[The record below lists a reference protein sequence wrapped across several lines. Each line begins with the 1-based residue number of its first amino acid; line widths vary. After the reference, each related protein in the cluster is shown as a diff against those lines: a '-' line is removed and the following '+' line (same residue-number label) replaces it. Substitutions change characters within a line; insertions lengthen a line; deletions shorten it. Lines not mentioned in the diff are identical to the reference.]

1 MLGKTE
7 GSNRRGQQRMK
18 WLDNLTDS
26 TGMNLIKLREIGRT
40 GKPDM
45 LQSIGSQRVGT
56 TERLNNINNIG
67 LKGNERGQEEERMS

>member
-1 MLGKTE
+1 
-7 GSNRRGQQRMK
+7 
-18 WLDNLTDS
+18 
-26 TGMNLIKLREIGRT
+26 
-40 GKPDM
+40 M